1 MGKLYLPVPLCFL
14 IQQKVD
20 EISWFCVCSCKW
32 PAALVDK
39 SFLFMRKNKLNWLYV
54 TSGNCN
60 QFGPAT
66 GQFILV
72 CIECDAWFCCTSLI
86 PSLCFIPSLRDTGD
100 PKKDKMQPDLSLAA
114 IHLVLS
120 YQESLKSVNSSV
132 NQLKLLTLEYIL
144 CQTAQCSL
152 ALQIWCIIESRIH
165 CKSLSYCLVKSML
178 ASLSWCLNV
187 EMPCV
192 LSCIQQSKS
201 CNIFK
206 GHLLSIS
213 FKLTN
218 VSEVDRYIIDVLNS
232 YAEHHNKTKNYF
244 HSKWTRGSLGLQLH
258 SEVLGIVF
266 FLQV

>member
-1 MGKLYLPVPLCFL
+1 
-14 IQQKVD
+14 
-20 EISWFCVCSCKW
+20 
-32 PAALVDK
+32 
-39 SFLFMRKNKLNWLYV
+39 
-54 TSGNCN
+54 
-60 QFGPAT
+60 
-66 GQFILV
+66 
-72 CIECDAWFCCTSLI
+72 
-86 PSLCFIPSLRDTGD
+86 
-100 PKKDKMQPDLSLAA
+100 MQPDLSLAA

-120 YQESLKSVNSSV
+120 GVVSLKSVNSSV

-152 ALQIWCIIESRIH
+152 ALQIWCIIESRIP

-178 ASLSWCLNV
+178 ASLSCCLNV

-213 FKLTN
+213 FKSAN
-218 VSEVDRYIIDVLNS
+218 VSEVDRYIIDNVLNS

-244 HSKWTRGSLGLQLH
+244 HSK
-258 SEVLGIVF
+258 
-266 FLQV
+266 